1 MVNFNENEIINFY
14 ETKVKKDKYYIS
26 KYDKLSEDDIL
37 FIDSVFST
45 PMYKWYN
52 RGYSRVRTI
61 LDFREWM
68 KKHNIK
74 CEYLGY
80 TSDDDPE
87 LKILN
92 YVKKEKIHYNNIDF
106 SGDLHNIDIKEK
118 YDFFLFNQTIE
129 HLYNPFLSI
138 KNIYN
143 SLVDGGYVFTSVPVF
158 NIPHMTPIHFNGYT
172 PMGLFMLFKCCGFD
186 VIEIGQWGNFEYIQK
201 LFNNHK
207 WPNYNDLSENGIK
220 NEQNNAV
227 NCWILAK
234 K

>member
-74 CEYLGY
+74 IFDKRHQLHK
-80 TSDDDPE
+80 SQ
-87 LKILN
+87 LN
-92 YVKKEKIHYNNIDF
+92 YYP
-106 SGDLHNIDIKEK
+106 L
-118 YDFFLFNQTIE
+118 
-129 HLYNPFLSI
+129 
-138 KNIYN
+138 
-143 SLVDGGYVFTSVPVF
+143 
-158 NIPHMTPIHFNGYT
+158 
-172 PMGLFMLFKCCGFD
+172 
-186 VIEIGQWGNFEYIQK
+186 
-201 LFNNHK
+201 
-207 WPNYNDLSENGIK
+207 
-220 NEQNNAV
+220 
-227 NCWILAK
+227 IL
-234 K
+234 